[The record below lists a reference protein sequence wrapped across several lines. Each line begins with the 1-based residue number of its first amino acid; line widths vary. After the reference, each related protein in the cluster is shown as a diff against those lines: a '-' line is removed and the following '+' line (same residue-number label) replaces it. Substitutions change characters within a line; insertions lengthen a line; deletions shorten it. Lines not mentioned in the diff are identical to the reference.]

1 MTLFQGD
8 EIASTLSQLGVSHVV
23 WVPDSTT
30 GQWEAGLGKCK
41 SVELLR
47 VCREGEAWPL
57 AAGLLLGGQ
66 RPIVVMQ
73 STGLFESGDALRN
86 IAFDLRMPIF
96 AIIGARNWLIP
107 ESRDSAKRLVLPILQ
122 AWGLPFDLIESVE
135 DKPLL
140 AQRYQWT
147 QREQSAGLVVL
158 AEGKG

>member
-8 EIASTLSQLGVSHVV
+8 EIASTFSQLGVSHVV

-30 GQWEAGLGKCK
+30 GQWEAGLGECE

-86 IAFDLRMPIF
+86 IAFDLRLPIF

-122 AWGLPFDLIESVE
+122 AWGLPFDLIENVE

-147 QREQSAGLVVL
+147 QREQNAGLVVL